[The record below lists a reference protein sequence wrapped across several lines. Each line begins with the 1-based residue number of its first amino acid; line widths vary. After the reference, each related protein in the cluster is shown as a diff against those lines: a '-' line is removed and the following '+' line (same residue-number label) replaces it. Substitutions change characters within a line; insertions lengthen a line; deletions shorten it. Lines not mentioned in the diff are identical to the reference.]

1 MTTKKQLPTK
11 DAPLSVE
18 EFQAAAD
25 IFFPLY
31 NVVSSEMAGA
41 KVEDILKVMENLA
54 KLAHRE
60 RAKARE
66 ESIKLKFGFNRSN
79 KEDNEKEN
87 DDDAE

>member
-1 MTTKKQLPTK
+1 MTTKK
-11 DAPLSVE
+11 DAPLTVE

-31 NVVSSEMAGA
+31 NVVSTEMPEA

-60 RAKARE
+60 RAKKRE
-66 ESIKLKFGFNRSN
+66 EEVNMKFGFN
-79 KEDNEKEN
+79 KDEK
-87 DDDAE
+87 

>member
-1 MTTKKQLPTK
+1 MTKKQLPKK
-11 DAPLSVE
+11 DAPLTVE

-25 IFFPLY
+25 LFFPLY
-31 NVVSSEMAGA
+31 NVVSSEMEGA

-66 ESIKLKFGFNRSN
+66 KDINLKFGFN
-79 KEDNEKEN
+79 K
-87 DDDAE
+87 DDK

>member
-1 MTTKKQLPTK
+1 MTEKNLPKK
-11 DAPLSVE
+11 DSPLTVE

-31 NVVSSEMAGA
+31 NVVSSEMEGA

-66 ESIKLKFGFNRSN
+66 EKAKLKFGFNRNN
-79 KEDNEKEN
+79 KEEN
-87 DDDAE
+87 QDAE